1 MITERRGNG
10 FECEIARVLD
20 ECRRRTRLRFA
31 LGLTVVAL
39 LAAALAGSGGF
50 QLDRYAGASRI
61 FLQLLADSF
70 PPDFSRVGNW
80 VRPLL
85 ETIAM
90 SVAATLLGA
99 AAAVPLA
106 LLAARN
112 TGFPSAVSATA
123 RLLLN
128 GARSIPELVFG
139 IIFVAAVGFGA
150 LAGVLALT
158 CHSVGLLG
166 KFATEHFEHLDRGP
180 AEALQSHGVSRAG
193 IIRFCLLPQV
203 LPRLVDVTLYRWEHN
218 VRAASVMGMIG
229 AGGLGLEL
237 VTAFSLFE
245 YREAT
250 ALLIILF
257 AVVTVIDGL
266 SSRLRRSFLD
276 FSG

>member
-1 MITERRGNG
+1 MINERRGSS
-10 FECEIARVLD
+10 FDREIARVLD
-20 ECRRRTRLRFA
+20 ECRRRNRLRLT
-31 LGLTVVAL
+31 LGLAVAAL
-39 LAAALAGSGGF
+39 LAAALAASGGF
-50 QLDRYAGASRI
+50 QLDRYAGAGRI
-61 FLQLLADSF
+61 FLQLLADAF
-70 PPDFSRVGNW
+70 PPDFSRAGRW
-80 VRPLL
+80 MKPLL

-112 TGFPSAVSATA
+112 TGFPKVVSATA

-166 KFATEHFEHLDRGP
+166 KFVTEHFEHLDRGP

-203 LPRLVDVTLYRWEHN
+203 LPRLADATLYRWEHN

-245 YREAT
+245 YREAM
-250 ALLIILF
+250 ALLIIVF

-266 SSRLRRSFLD
+266 SCRLRRAFVD
-276 FSG
+276 VSG